1 MFAIKFN
8 GKYYWCGYNKVDTQI
23 RKAVIYKTR
32 KIAEKVLKDD
42 LVPNFWFRLLEDQAG
57 KLLTSEIVE
66 VGLEEKWRVS
76 YNIHVS

>member
-1 MFAIKFN
+1 MFVIKFN

-32 KIAEKVLKDD
+32 KIAESVLKD
-42 LVPNFWFRLLEDQAG
+42 LVKNFTPRLQGQVG